1 MAKNY
6 FCPICGKDLHKINNI
21 DSVCLEQTC
30 KIWGRPIP
38 NVVSDYLRDMVG
50 ALIVSQT
57 DLEIARRALKE
68 YADRD
73 MWETCHRWDVDY
85 EKAMFME
92 HGYKIAEIALKQ
104 TDHIADA
111 SKMAEQKETQ

>member
-57 DLEIARRALKE
+57 DLEIARKALCKIR
-68 YADRD
+68 YCKSAGFALPAQTP
-73 MWETCHRWDVDY
+73 WE
-85 EKAMFME
+85 
-92 HGYKIAEIALKQ
+92 I
-104 TDHIADA
+104 IADKA
-111 SKMAEQKETQ
+111 LEQIEHKE